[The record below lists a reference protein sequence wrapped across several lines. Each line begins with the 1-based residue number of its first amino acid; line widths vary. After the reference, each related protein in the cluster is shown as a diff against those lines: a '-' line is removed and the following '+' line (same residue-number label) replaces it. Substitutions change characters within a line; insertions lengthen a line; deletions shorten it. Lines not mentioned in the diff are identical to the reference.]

1 MMRSALLS
9 ACLVIGVGAAACSS
23 TQSSDV
29 PTNNI
34 TATFH
39 VDVDADPAHPR
50 MHINGFLVEGD
61 KGVGSTGIHLSDGD
75 ALFASTDKEKDVF
88 MERVLDNQYAVANDI
103 QASDRTDVTIALK
116 RANGGNAPGSTIHL
130 IPPANFTAP
139 ALGAS
144 IPYAAGA
151 GTVDVAWTKAP
162 GAKMTFVIKRCG
174 AVSLSSITF
183 DLDDTGK
190 SSLSTSKLVDSAPTA
205 PTCVTI
211 ELARIVNNG
220 ILDPSL
226 RKGGTFDATRYD
238 HLDVTVV
245 P

>member
-1 MMRSALLS
+1 VV
-9 ACLVIGVGAAACSS
+9 LVVVGAACSS

-39 VDVDADPAHPR
+39 VQVVADPAHPY
-50 MHINGFLVEGD
+50 MHIFGFLDEGA
-61 KGVGSTGIHLSDGD
+61 KSVTSSGIHLSNGD

-103 QASDRTDVTIALK
+103 KASDRTDLTIALK
-116 RANGGNAPGSTIHL
+116 RANGGNAPNSTIHL
-130 IPPANFTAP
+130 ITPANFTAP
-139 ALGAS
+139 ARGAN

-162 GAKMTFVIKRCG
+162 GAKMGFLITPCG
-174 AVSLSSITF
+174 SVSISSTATDF
-183 DLDDTGK
+183 DDTGA
-190 SSLSTSKLVDSAPTA
+190 STLTTSKLVDSAPTA

-211 ELARIVNNG
+211 QLVRRASNG
-220 ILDPSL
+220 VIDPAL
-226 RKGGTFDATRYD
+226 RKGGTFDNDRYD
-238 HLDVTVV
+238 YLDVTVV